1 MNTMARFRILTQINL
16 KLGRIQA
23 VPLLLISICVFI
35 ILFIYGDNL
44 RTSFDSVLRS
54 TSKTV
59 SVLQPVIT
67 ETDELPALKA
77 SSCQPINHIYYLKT
91 HKTASS
97 TIGTMLLSYGI
108 NRKQR
113 IVLDPDLAK
122 MQWPALFELNDVSN
136 LVQSD
141 AAKIYSTHIRF
152 NKGPIN
158 SAFPKTKAKYITIL
172 RNPVDRFRSALMYF
186 SLILRYSNV
195 SANEDAVNAFLK
207 SPNALEEI
215 RKRLSKTKY
224 YKMPNLI
231 SNSNC
236 FDMGLSQEDCQNM
249 ALVKGYI
256 DKMDRE
262 FDLVMVTDYFDESLI
277 LLKRLL
283 CWEFEDIVYIK
294 LRVRTK
300 TIKLKEE
307 VKKNILTWN
316 HAEVILFDHFN
327 KTFWRKVRQAGPT
340 FYEELKTFRRINQE
354 FQTSC
359 ESMENTEIP
368 LKPENK
374 LLKEKCALSKTPPC
388 DLLEQ
393 LWRKRGNTFS
403 GHGCGPNSEEIAA
416 RRRQTAELFKFS

>member
-16 KLGRIQA
+16 KLRRIRA
-23 VPLLLISICVFI
+23 VPLLLISICLFI

-44 RTSFDSVLRS
+44 RTSFDFVLRS
-54 TSKTV
+54 TPKTV
-59 SVLQPVIT
+59 SVLHT

-77 SSCQPINHIYYLKT
+77 SSCQPVSHIYYLKT

-108 NRKQR
+108 NRKQK

-186 SLILRYSNV
+186 RRILRLSNV
-195 SANEDAVNAFLK
+195 SADEDDLNKFLK

-215 RKRLSKTKY
+215 RKKLSKTDY
-224 YKMPNLI
+224 YKMFNLI

-236 FDMGLSQEDCQNM
+236 FDMGLSQEDCKDM
-249 ALVKGYI
+249 TRVKSYI

-262 FDLVMVTDYFDESLI
+262 FDLVMVSDYFDESLI

-283 CWEFEDIVYIK
+283 CWEFEDIVYFK
-294 LRVRTK
+294 LREKKTK
-300 TIKLKEE
+300 IKFEEE

-316 HAEVILFDHFN
+316 HAEAIIFDHFN

-340 FYEELKTFRRINQE
+340 FNEELKTFRRINQE

-359 ESMENTEIP
+359 ESMGDTKIP
-368 LKPENK
+368 LKPENE

-393 LWRKRGNTFS
+393 LWRERGNTFS
-403 GHGCGPNSEEIAA
+403 GNGCGPNSGEIAE